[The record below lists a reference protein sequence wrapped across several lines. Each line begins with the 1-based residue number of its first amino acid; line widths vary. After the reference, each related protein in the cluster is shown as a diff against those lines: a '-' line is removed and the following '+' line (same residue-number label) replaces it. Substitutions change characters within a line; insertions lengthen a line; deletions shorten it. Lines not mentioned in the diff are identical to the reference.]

1 MSKAI
6 KNEMVALEM
15 YLEQHLSDLQNE
27 INEKSKQYRIVH
39 SKLRNLRDLNK
50 AIDEENNRI
59 EF

>member
-27 INEKSKQYRIVH
+27 INEKSKQYRIAY

-59 EF
+59 